1 MKHLSL
7 LLTGACVLHT
17 CAQAQG
23 LNEPVASRH
32 HFGVGVPVWLKARGH
47 ITATRATNAG
57 PAPTAPVPTLA
68 DGRVD
73 RTYDDGYNRV
83 NAAGNPAL
91 GPGGT
96 PVTSFFDYQADV
108 QVANVVG
115 AGTLSLHSV
124 QLNGGDYSRSLDNQ
138 PFPGL
143 EFFYRYD
150 WKAGPKWSLSWE
162 LAAAYHWFNWEKNGA
177 PGSTANLLTDVFA
190 LNGVALPPAAAF
202 DGVFTATPFS
212 PLIGSTPTRTE
223 ATVAASVTGKRQLQM
238 HALQLRVAPAL
249 NWEPTPQ
256 WQIGVQ
262 AGLALGVGYSQLSYA
277 EQITVADP
285 TAPVISQSG
294 RSTDAHFWA
303 GLFSSLR
310 VNRRLGERWDAHVEV
325 RHVLTDTLQH
335 NAPTRSGEMSL
346 SDGLGVA
353 FGVSHRF

>member
-1 MKHLSL
+1 MKHLTL
-7 LLTGACVLHT
+7 LLTGACAVHT
-17 CAQAQG
+17 YAQAQG
-23 LNEPVASRH
+23 LNEPARSRH
-32 HFGVGVPVWLKARGH
+32 HFGTGIPVWLKARGT
-47 ITATRATNAG
+47 ITATRATNPGAAPG
-57 PAPTAPVPTLA
+57 APATLA

-73 RTYDDGYNRV
+73 RFYDDGFNAV
-83 NAAGNPAL
+83 NAVGNPAL

-96 PVTSFFDYQADV
+96 PITSFFGYRDNTT
-108 QVANVVG
+108 QVGPGGVG
-115 AGTLSLHSV
+115 PTLSLHSV
-124 QLNGGDYSRSLDNQ
+124 QLNGGDYAKSFDNQ

-150 WKAGPKWSLSWE
+150 WKTGQKWSLSWE

-177 PGSTANLLTDVFA
+177 ANSTATVLTDVFA
-190 LNGVALPPAAAF
+190 LPSGNLPFTSHPGAF
-202 DGVFTATPFS
+202 VPTPFS
-212 PLIGSTPTRTE
+212 PVIGSTPTRTE

-303 GLFSSLR
+303 GLFSAVR
-310 VNRRLGERWDAHVEV
+310 VNRRLSEHWDAHIDV
-325 RHVLTDTLQH
+325 RHLLTDPLTH
-335 NAPTRSGEMSL
+335 NAPTRSGTINL
-346 SDGLGVA
+346 SDGFGLGA
-353 FGVSHRF
+353 GVSYRF